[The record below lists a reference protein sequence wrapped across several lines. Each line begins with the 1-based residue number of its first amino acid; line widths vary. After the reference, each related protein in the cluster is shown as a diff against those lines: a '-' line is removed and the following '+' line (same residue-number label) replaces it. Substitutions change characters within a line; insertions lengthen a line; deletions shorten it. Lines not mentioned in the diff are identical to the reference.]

1 MIVGT
6 VPDAPYACSNNECQ
20 RRSVLGNVRR
30 LHVIKDPL
38 SPVQCPRA
46 AQAAVDESGRRRL
59 RVPPLELLVAV
70 RSILRVILTF
80 ELISIDLHVRTNAGH
95 KRCCLRMEI
104 KRSPARPQ
112 PHDPQC
118 HRHAP
123 NGLPASSPVS

>member
-20 RRSVLGNVRR
+20 RRSVLGNVWR

-59 RVPPLELLVAV
+59 RVPPLELLVVFRIVWHVIFAFTLFL
-70 RSILRVILTF
+70 IPLHLRA
-80 ELISIDLHVRTNAGH
+80 NAGH
-95 KRCCLRMEI
+95 STRTLGMQI
-104 KRSPARPQ
+104 NALT
-112 PHDPQC
+112 
-118 HRHAP
+118 
-123 NGLPASSPVS
+123 GVV